1 MTRTRAFVALGSNLG
16 SRQAN
21 LRAAIDHLR
30 QLGDVTAVSVFHAT
44 RAVPESGVAATDPEF
59 LNAAAAIETR
69 LDARTLLD
77 GLLEIEAGLGRDR
90 TTIPAGPRTIDLD
103 LLLFGD
109 DVIEASGLI
118 VPHARMHRR
127 RFVLEPLAEIAPNA
141 WHPVQ
146 RKTAA
151 ELLAGLTPQPSR
163 CSLRSS
169 DGLHTDWT
177 AARIV

>member
-16 SRQAN
+16 HRQAN
-21 LRAAIDHLR
+21 LRTAVDKLS
-30 QLGDVTAVSVFHAT
+30 QLGDVTAVSGFHPT

-59 LNAAAAIETR
+59 LNAAAAIETH

-90 TTIPAGPRTIDLD
+90 TATPAGPRTIDLD
-103 LLLFGD
+103 LLLFGG

-118 VPHARMHRR
+118 VPHPRMHRR

-146 RKTAA
+146 RTTVA
-151 ELLAGLTPQPSR
+151 ELLVGLPV
-163 CSLRSS
+163 
-169 DGLHTDWT
+169 D
-177 AARIV
+177 